1 MGKYPSTQVSST
13 VPEFQGTLANGAT
26 SQCSFF
32 VFKTK
37 QRKEL
42 NIYGKEQKFE

>member
-1 MGKYPSTQVSST
+1 MQ
-13 VPEFQGTLANGAT
+13 QGIERSLRAT

-32 VFKTK
+32 VSKTK

-42 NIYGKEQKFE
+42 NIFDKEQKFE

>member
-1 MGKYPSTQVSST
+1 MQSIERS
-13 VPEFQGTLANGAT
+13 LRAT

-32 VFKTK
+32 VSKTK

>member
-1 MGKYPSTQVSST
+1 MQSIEIS
-13 VPEFQGTLANGAT
+13 LRAT

-32 VFKTK
+32 VSKNKQTK
-37 QRKEL
+37 KGI